1 MKPICSLSLTF
12 LTAAIALADVPPRSP
27 SASRYNDLY
36 LNSAFTDPPPEEEGP
51 VVVNDLPDWTLV
63 GLSKYADGAKV
74 RLMNKKDR
82 TRVTIPSKTATEMGF
97 AGGDEDARLDELQYW
112 AMAAA
117 LEAEHGIA
125 PPEDAT
131 AFAAHLPQMIRYWAE
146 DRVEGV
152 PERFSEFR
160 ARTTGLVEEVCKG
173 HGRILMVTSGGVIGT
188 ILRHVLHLSD
198 VGMAKI
204 MLQVMNSS
212 VHRLEYVHGQLYL
225 GSFNATPH
233 LDIPGREHARTFI

>member
-1 MKPICSLSLTF
+1 MAELILVRHGQANSHATDEASYDNLSDLGRQQAAWLGEHKQGTNPHF
-12 LTAAIALADVPPRSP
+12 DRVMTGTLRRQRDTAA
-27 SASRYNDLY
+27 
-36 LNSAFTDPPPEEEGP
+36 
-51 VVVNDLPDWTLV
+51 
-63 GLSKYADGAKV
+63 
-74 RLMNKKDR
+74 
-82 TRVTIPSKTATEMGF
+82 EMGF
-97 AGGDEDARLDELQYW
+97 AGGDEDTRLDELQYW

-125 PPEDAT
+125 PPADPT

-152 PERFSEFR
+152 PERFSDFQ
-160 ARTTGLVEEVCKG
+160 ARTTGLIEEVCKG

-198 VGMAKI
+198 DGMAKI

-212 VHRLEYVHGQLYL
+212 VHRLEYVHDQLYL

-233 LDIPGREHARTFI
+233 LDIPGREHARTFV